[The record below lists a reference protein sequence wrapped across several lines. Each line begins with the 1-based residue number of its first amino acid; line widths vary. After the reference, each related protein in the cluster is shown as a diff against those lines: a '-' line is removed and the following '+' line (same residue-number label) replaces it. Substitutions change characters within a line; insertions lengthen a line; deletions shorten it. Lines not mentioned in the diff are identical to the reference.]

1 MRKIKILSLL
11 LAAAMLLS
19 LVSCKAFWDN
29 DLGGADIDTEKASDA
44 TETGKPNEPSEP
56 TKPTEPS
63 EPSEPSQPSEPSEP
77 ELPAVENFL
86 VKNGCAEAKIV
97 MPAEPTRH
105 VLYARDR
112 LQLSIKGL
120 SGIELLEDGEAA
132 FEILIGDTGREESIA
147 LRSTLGDDEYAV
159 KAEKGKII
167 IVASNEAF
175 LYEATK
181 YFIDNYLKE
190 PFARIYE
197 NELTLLTND
206 ISVKRTGDKSSI
218 HYNLSMGTKPSA
230 EAVAYATLDNSKYG
244 ASDADPRIYRRQGGC
259 FNGENYYQ
267 VFISKNEEIAV
278 IAKKNL
284 KTGEIV
290 YSEPRVMEHANDATY
305 DPYNN
310 RIFVGS
316 GKTVWIYD
324 ADTLEYIEE
333 KTFTH
338 TTSKFSYSPERHL
351 YVLGSYYFYD
361 DSLTY
366 TKNYFKGAL
375 SSIGVDSSKLSAQGS
390 CCDDTF
396 IYSLVIES
404 LGNSKYN
411 AYFSVYDWYGNIV
424 AFVSVEIPNKFE
436 PENISIVDG
445 TLYIA
450 ACSTQPV
457 ATLYEVRFVN

>member
-1 MRKIKILSLL
+1 
-11 LAAAMLLS
+11 
-19 LVSCKAFWDN
+19 
-29 DLGGADIDTEKASDA
+29 
-44 TETGKPNEPSEP
+44 
-56 TKPTEPS
+56 
-63 EPSEPSQPSEPSEP
+63 
-77 ELPAVENFL
+77 
-86 VKNGCAEAKIV
+86 
-97 MPAEPTRH
+97 
-105 VLYARDR
+105 
-112 LQLSIKGL
+112 
-120 SGIELLEDGEAA
+120 
-132 FEILIGDTGREESIA
+132 
-147 LRSTLGDDEYAV
+147 
-159 KAEKGKII
+159 
-167 IVASNEAF
+167 
-175 LYEATK
+175 
-181 YFIDNYLKE
+181 
-190 PFARIYE
+190 
-197 NELTLLTND
+197 
-206 ISVKRTGDKSSI
+206 
-218 HYNLSMGTKPSA
+218 
-230 EAVAYATLDNSKYG
+230 
-244 ASDADPRIYRRQGGC
+244 
-259 FNGENYYQ
+259 
-267 VFISKNEEIAV
+267 
-278 IAKKNL
+278 
-284 KTGEIV
+284 
-290 YSEPRVMEHANDATY
+290 MEHANDATY